1 MSKSNSSESLKEIAK
16 QLRCPT
22 GAKGLEIAH
31 AMNETNSGMTLETI
45 RSLNLQQR
53 DSVLELG
60 HGNALHLPSLF
71 QIENNLFY
79 TGLDI
84 SPLMNAE
91 AERINS
97 SLINSGKAIFKLYDT
112 LPLPF
117 ADESFNKIFTVNTIY
132 FWKKPEL
139 MLQEFYR
146 ILKPN
151 SLCCITFVQKE
162 FMEDLPFTSFN
173 FEFFDIERVKYI
185 STDTDFNILEPINN
199 KEIVHNHEGAE
210 IQRPYTILRLSKI

>member
-45 RSLNLQQR
+45 RSLNLQQK

-132 FWKKPEL
+132 FWDDPEL

-151 SLCCITFVQKE
+151 SL
-162 FMEDLPFTSFN
+162 LPFTSFN